1 MVIIHQISNRIHGRT
16 VLDLFRKPI
25 IARPRPF
32 IPIMKRIFSIL
43 ILLSFSNHA
52 VRAQNRSA
60 RVLIFGL
67 DGFSAEGFKV
77 AKHPN
82 IDKMVADVVLS
93 LTTRPVM
100 PSITLPN
107 WTSHI
112 TGSGPEEHGVTSNDW
127 TLKKHPLAPIDT
139 DRDGYYPSIFKL
151 LKDKVAGVKTAYYYN
166 WKELINP
173 VNKRYLDEISFE
185 ENDQYQANYAKAYS
199 FIVKNQK
206 DPTLVFLYSV
216 HTDHAGHGYGW
227 MTAPYIKAIED
238 ADIAIGQ
245 LLDQL
250 KTAGL
255 YKSTHFL
262 LITDHGGI
270 GKGHG
275 GVSMNEMQVPWAI
288 TGPQIKKRGIITE
301 FNSNKNT
308 ALVLARI
315 FGVKE
320 TPECWTGTIPKSVF
334 K

>member
-1 MVIIHQISNRIHGRT
+1 MKQLFLALFLLTITCST
-16 VLDLFRKPI
+16 VTAQDKPT
-25 IARPRPF
+25 
-32 IPIMKRIFSIL
+32 
-43 ILLSFSNHA
+43 
-52 VRAQNRSA
+52 
-60 RVLIFGL
+60 RVLILGL
-67 DGFSAEGFKV
+67 DGFSAEGFKA

-82 IDKMVADVVLS
+82 LDRMIADGVLS

-107 WTSHI
+107 WTSHL
-112 TGSGPEEHGVTSNDW
+112 TGSGPEEHGITSNDW
-127 TLKKHPLAPIDT
+127 TLEKHTLTPIDT
-139 DRDGYYPSIFKL
+139 DQDGYYPSIFKV
-151 LKDKVAGVKTAYYYN
+151 LKDKIPGVKTGCYYN

-173 VNKRYLDEISFE
+173 INKKYLDEVSFE
-185 ENDQYQANYAKAYS
+185 EDDQYQANYAKAYD

-206 DPTLVFLYSV
+206 QPTLVFLYSV

-227 MTAPYIKAIED
+227 MTPQYIKAIED
-238 ADIAIGQ
+238 ADIAIGK

-255 YKSTHFL
+255 YKSTHLL

-270 GKGHG
+270 NKNHG

-288 TGPQIKKRGIITE
+288 TGPQIKKRGLITE

-320 TPECWTGTIPKSVF
+320 TPGSWTGAIPQGIF

>member
-1 MVIIHQISNRIHGRT
+1 
-16 VLDLFRKPI
+16 
-25 IARPRPF
+25 
-32 IPIMKRIFSIL
+32 MKRIFSIL
-43 ILLSFSNHA
+43 FILIFIHA
-52 VRAQNRSA
+52 TVKAQNKPT
-60 RVLIFGL
+60 RVLILGL
-67 DGFSAEGFKV
+67 DGFSAEGFKA

-82 IDKMVADVVLS
+82 IDKMVAEGVLS

-107 WTSHI
+107 WTSHL
-112 TGSGPEEHGVTSNDW
+112 TGSGPEEHGITSNDW
-127 TLKKHPLAPIDT
+127 TLEKHTLTPIDT
-139 DRDGYYPSIFKL
+139 DKDGYYPSIFKL
-151 LKDKVAGVKTAYYYN
+151 LKDKISGVKTAYYYN

-173 VNKRYLDEISFE
+173 INKKYLDEISFE
-185 ENDQYQANYAKAYS
+185 DSDRYQSNYAKAYD

-206 DPTLVFLYSV
+206 SPTLVFLYSV

-227 MTAPYIKAIED
+227 MTPPYIKAIED
-238 ADIAIGQ
+238 ADIAIGK

-255 YKSTHFL
+255 YKDTHFL

-275 GVSMNEMQVPWAI
+275 GVSMHEMQVPWAI
-288 TGPQIKKRGIITE
+288 TGPQIKKRVLITE

-308 ALVLARI
+308 ALVLAKI
-315 FGVKE
+315 FGIKE
-320 TPECWTGTIPKSVF
+320 IPDSWTGAIPKNIF

>member
-1 MVIIHQISNRIHGRT
+1 
-16 VLDLFRKPI
+16 
-25 IARPRPF
+25 
-32 IPIMKRIFSIL
+32 L
-43 ILLSFSNHA
+43 IL
-52 VRAQNRSA
+52 
-60 RVLIFGL
+60 GL
-67 DGFSAEGFKV
+67 DGFSAEGFKA

-82 IDKMVADVVLS
+82 LDRMIADGVLS

-107 WTSHI
+107 WTSHL
-112 TGSGPEEHGVTSNDW
+112 TGSGPEEHGITSNDW
-127 TLKKHPLAPIDT
+127 TLEKHTLIPIDT
-139 DRDGYYPSIFKL
+139 DQDGYYPSIFKV
-151 LKDKVAGVKTAYYYN
+151 LKDKVPGVKTGYYYN

-173 VNKRYLDEISFE
+173 INKKYLDEVSFE
-185 ENDQYQANYAKAYS
+185 EDDQYQANYAKAFD

-206 DPTLVFLYSV
+206 VPTLVFLYSV

-227 MTAPYIKAIED
+227 MTPQYIKAIED
-238 ADIAIGQ
+238 ADIAIGK

-255 YKSTHFL
+255 YKGTHLL

-270 GKGHG
+270 NKNHG

-288 TGPQIKKRGIITE
+288 TGPQIKKRGLITE

-320 TPECWTGTIPKSVF
+320 TPDSWTGTIPKGIF

>member
-1 MVIIHQISNRIHGRT
+1 MKQLFLALFLLTITCST
-16 VLDLFRKPI
+16 VTAQDKPT
-25 IARPRPF
+25 
-32 IPIMKRIFSIL
+32 
-43 ILLSFSNHA
+43 
-52 VRAQNRSA
+52 
-60 RVLIFGL
+60 RVLILGL
-67 DGFSAEGFKV
+67 DGFSAEGFKA

-82 IDKMVADVVLS
+82 LDRMIADGVLS

-107 WTSHI
+107 WTSHL
-112 TGSGPEEHGVTSNDW
+112 TGSGPEEHGITSNDW
-127 TLKKHPLAPIDT
+127 TLEKHTLTPIDT
-139 DRDGYYPSIFKL
+139 DQDGYYPSIFKV
-151 LKDKVAGVKTAYYYN
+151 LKDKIQGVKTGYYYN

-173 VNKRYLDEISFE
+173 INKKYLDEVSFE
-185 ENDQYQANYAKAYS
+185 EDDQYQANYAKAYD

-206 DPTLVFLYSV
+206 QPTLVFLYSV
-216 HTDHAGHGYGW
+216 HTDHAGHSYGW
-227 MTAPYIKAIED
+227 MTPQYIKAIED
-238 ADIAIGQ
+238 ADVAIGK

-255 YKSTHFL
+255 YKSTHLL

-270 GKGHG
+270 NKNHG

-288 TGPQIKKRGIITE
+288 TGPQIKKRGLITE

-308 ALVLARI
+308 ALVLAKI

-320 TPECWTGTIPKSVF
+320 TPGSWTGTIPQGIF